1 MHSYIPDYLAIQA
14 TTPKQN
20 ILGQLYLNEVE
31 AFQKKCMQSMTATPS
46 DPTKYF
52 IDPSTLGT
60 LVPVDPKMSSFAE
73 LTNNRRQFKPL
84 NYGYIFQNVIKKILT
99 LNGTF
104 SFEEAIVEINKF
116 KEKAGLHFY
125 GAVLRKGDK
134 LINPYHILTPISYM
148 KNKEVFNDKYTV
160 LLFFYSNINSLF
172 SDGFKRP
179 DADKGDKEYCETL
192 LNNIIK
198 CSNHQDVE
206 IKAPNNLEG
215 FYTNKSIATPSD
227 RATTRSY
234 ARNSFEDLK
243 YHVLQAD
250 EITEKEFLELNYV
263 HQTSIGSS
271 KNDTY
276 LLSAHQIMVN
286 GVFAPE
292 YGVSLLK
299 KSRNSLYGTFL
310 TPSASCNI
318 QSDSLKKSLTFASV
332 CTGRESQST
341 LKGISSLHC
350 CNYASA
356 YNSSSHSDLSVI
368 FAKESIEK
376 CTTIYDKIG
385 ILPKTL
391 KDTPTPEELE
401 RIANFADYITYMTE
415 TFKLSLME
423 IEARYQT
430 IKGQQNGKEK
440 EKTAPEANNANWI

>member
-1 MHSYIPDYLAIQA
+1 MISFIPDYLATQA
-14 TTPKQN
+14 TLPKQN

-31 AFQKKCMQSMTATPS
+31 AFQKKCMQSMTATS
-46 DPTKYF
+46 TDPTKYF
-52 IDPSTLGT
+52 IDPNTMGT
-60 LVPVDPKMSSFAE
+60 LVPVDPKMSSFTE
-73 LTNNRRQFKPL
+73 ITNNRRPFKPI
-84 NYGYIFQNVIKKILT
+84 NYQYIFQNVIKKILT

-104 SFEEAIVEINKF
+104 SFEEAIIEINKF
-116 KEKAGLHFY
+116 KEKAGPHFY

-179 DADKGDKEYCETL
+179 DADNKEYCETL

-198 CSNHQDVE
+198 CSNHQDAKV
-206 IKAPNNLEG
+206 KSPNNLEG
-215 FYTNKSIATPSD
+215 FYSNTSIADPLE
-227 RATTRSY
+227 RVITRSY
-234 ARNSFEDLK
+234 SRNSFVGLK
-243 YHVLQAD
+243 YHVLQAE

-263 HQTSIGSS
+263 SQNSIGSS
-271 KNDTY
+271 SRDTY

-299 KSRNSLYGTFL
+299 KSKSSLYGAFI

-318 QSDSLKKSLTFASV
+318 HSDSLNKSLTFASV

-350 CNYASA
+350 SNYASA
-356 YNSSSHSDLSVI
+356 YNSSAHSDLSVV

-385 ILPKTL
+385 ILPKVL

-440 EKTAPEANNANWI
+440 EQTPSEENSANWV

>member
-1 MHSYIPDYLAIQA
+1 MYSYIPDYLAIQA
-14 TTPKQN
+14 TNPKQN

-46 DPTKYF
+46 DSTKYF

-172 SDGFKRP
+172 SDGFKKP

-215 FYTNKSIATPSD
+215 FYTNKSIASPID

-263 HQTSIGSS
+263 RQASIGSS
-271 KNDTY
+271 KSDTY

-356 YNSSSHSDLSVI
+356 YNLSSHSDLSVI

-440 EKTAPEANNANWI
+440 EKTAPEANNVN

>member
-1 MHSYIPDYLAIQA
+1 MNSYIPDYLATQA
-14 TTPKQN
+14 TNPKQN

-52 IDPSTLGT
+52 IDPNTLGT

-73 LTNNRRQFKPL
+73 ITNNRRPFKGIP
-84 NYGYIFQNVIKKILT
+84 YQYIFNNVIKKILT

-116 KEKAGLHFY
+116 KEKAGPHFY

-179 DADKGDKEYCETL
+179 DADKKDKEYCETL

-198 CSNHQDVE
+198 CSNHQDAEV
-206 IKAPNNLEG
+206 KSPNNIEG
-215 FYTNKSIATPSD
+215 FYTSASISSPTERFTS
-227 RATTRSY
+227 RTYS
-234 ARNSFEDLK
+234 RNSFAYLK
-243 YHVLQAD
+243 YHVLQAE
-250 EITEKEFLELNYV
+250 EITEKEFLALNYV
-263 HQTSIGSS
+263 TQNSVSPSS
-271 KNDTY
+271 GETY

-299 KSRNSLYGTFL
+299 KSRSSLYGTFL

-318 QSDSLKKSLTFASV
+318 QSDSINKSLTFASV

-356 YNSSSHSDLSVI
+356 YNSHAHSDLSIV

-440 EKTAPEANNANWI
+440 EQTFAKTDSYAN

>member
-1 MHSYIPDYLAIQA
+1 MISFIPDYLATQA
-14 TTPKQN
+14 TLPKQS

-31 AFQKKCMQSMTATPS
+31 AFQKKCMQSMMDTST
-46 DPTKYF
+46 DTTKYF
-52 IDPSTLGT
+52 IDPNTMGT
-60 LVPVDPKMSSFAE
+60 LVPVDPKMSSFTE
-73 LTNNRRQFKPL
+73 ITNNRRPFTSM
-84 NYGYIFQNVIKKILT
+84 NYQYIFQNVIKKILT

-104 SFEEAIVEINKF
+104 SFEEAIIEINKF
-116 KEKAGLHFY
+116 KEKAGPHFY
-125 GAVLRKGDK
+125 GAVLRKDDK

-148 KNKEVFNDKYTV
+148 KNKEIFNDKYTV
-160 LLFFYSNINSLF
+160 LLFFYSNINKLF

-179 DADKGDKEYCETL
+179 DADKKDKEYCETL

-198 CSNHQDVE
+198 CSNHQDAEV
-206 IKAPNNLEG
+206 KSPNNLEG
-215 FYTNKSIATPSD
+215 FYSNATVANPLE

-234 ARNSFEDLK
+234 SRNSFTGLK
-243 YHVLQAD
+243 YHVLQAE

-263 HQTSIGSS
+263 SQNNIGSS
-271 KNDTY
+271 SGDTY

-299 KSRNSLYGTFL
+299 KSRSSLYGTFL

-318 QSDSLKKSLTFASV
+318 QSDSLNTSLTFASV
-332 CTGRESQST
+332 CTGRESKST
-341 LKGISSLHC
+341 LQGISSLHC

-356 YNSSSHSDLSVI
+356 YNFHAHSDLSIV

-385 ILPKTL
+385 ILPKVL

-440 EKTAPEANNANWI
+440 EQTPSEANSAN

>member
-1 MHSYIPDYLAIQA
+1 MYSYIPDYLAIQA

-31 AFQKKCMQSMTATPS
+31 AFQKKCMQSMTATSS

-234 ARNSFEDLK
+234 ARNSFEGLS

-250 EITEKEFLELNYV
+250 EITEKEFLKLNYV
-263 HQTSIGSS
+263 HQTNIGSS
-271 KNDTY
+271 KSDTY

-318 QSDSLKKSLTFASV
+318 QSDSLQKSLTFASV

-440 EKTAPEANNANWI
+440 EKTPSEANNAN